1 MLLVFAG
8 NAIQLVP
15 DGTLVFHLIVIILM
29 VTLLNATL
37 LKPINRIL
45 EERERRTKGRLSEAE
60 ATMLKV
66 EQKLREY
73 ERQLREARAEGYS
86 LMEKERL
93 VVSGERDQKVAEVKS
108 EIAQELS
115 REKRIKKRD
124 GARKDTLKKSRR
136 TSGGSAVNSSLTRT
150 GSRPH
155 HKACRVQSLSCFF
168 VIHTSIAI
176 SSLSST

>member
-86 LMEKERL
+86 FMEKERL

-115 REKRIKKRD
+115 REKQELRSETERAK
-124 GARKDTLKKSRR
+124 ATLKEESRAL
-136 TSGGSAVNSSLTRT
+136 AVE
-150 GSRPH
+150 
-155 HKACRVQSLSCFF
+155 
-168 VIHTSIAI
+168 I
-176 SSLSST
+176 SSQILHRPVTGQPTTS